1 MDEDQKKEGMKN
13 KMRKRRL
20 SRKMEVITG
29 KKLATERKVK
39 GRRKI
44 RTILRESSQDQ
55 ETQES

>member
-1 MDEDQKKEGMKN
+1 MGK
-13 KMRKRRL
+13 KMRKRKL
-20 SRKMEVITG
+20 SRKMQVITG
-29 KKLATERKVK
+29 KKLAKERKAK